1 MQLLFHIYEPKPRD
15 LEWLYQ
21 NKYSVDTEGWLDC
34 TRWADAFHKDDTL
47 SFCSLMQEITSV
59 DLIFDKWK
67 IEF

>member
-1 MQLLFHIYEPKPRD
+1 MQLLFHISEPKPRD

-34 TRWADAFHKDDTL
+34 TRWADAFHKDDVL